1 MDHNLFHGKQE
12 LRSKYLAYRDA
23 LSLKERKEKSER
35 IMELLRGDAS
45 YRRAQAILVYMDY
58 RSEVITTGLAE
69 ALFAS
74 GTKRVF
80 APRVE
85 GMDITFYE
93 VASMED
99 FTEGYQKIR
108 EPYGEEEKRFAPQ
121 QFRGQSILVLVPGA
135 VFDRQKGRI
144 GYGKGFYDR
153 FLEKL
158 ACACEKGG
166 REEEGAFVRSAAL
179 AFDCQLAK
187 KVSVEAHDRRV
198 DMIITETGIIQ

>member
-108 EPYGEEEKRFAPQ
+108 EPY
-121 QFRGQSILVLVPGA
+121 QSL
-135 VFDRQKGRI
+135 
-144 GYGKGFYDR
+144 
-153 FLEKL
+153 
-158 ACACEKGG
+158 
-166 REEEGAFVRSAAL
+166 
-179 AFDCQLAK
+179 
-187 KVSVEAHDRRV
+187 
-198 DMIITETGIIQ
+198 